1 MGRGPGTRNP
11 YTPDSGAQP
20 PALTGREVELEHFRE
35 IVTQVS
41 LGGTEKHLLMTGL
54 RGVGKTV
61 LLNVFEEICAEN
73 GWHGEVNEVSE
84 QTDLGPFIAREARR
98 ALLAM
103 SALRR
108 AGDAVKKALRVV
120 KGFSAT
126 VGEVSLE
133 FDVDAIPGK
142 ADSGDLATDL
152 RDLFLEVGTA
162 AKASD
167 SAFAL
172 VLDEVHNVERSEFEA
187 LIIGLHRAKQK
198 RLPIAFVGAGLP
210 LLPELTHEA
219 KSYAERMFRFRR
231 IGPLE
236 PSDASD
242 ALTQPAEEQGVAWE
256 PSAVDEVLRLSEGYP
271 YFIQEYGRH
280 AWRLGTSTTIMREQV
295 DDVVPVVRAFLDD
308 SFFEQR
314 VAGANRQQ
322 LAYMSA
328 LASLG
333 DSPQRS
339 GDVAKAM
346 GRSVQAA
353 SKVRDALMRQ
363 SRVYAPEYGHVAFT
377 VPQCADYLRRHYP
390 LASLIGE

>member
-1 MGRGPGTRNP
+1 
-11 YTPDSGAQP
+11 
-20 PALTGREVELEHFRE
+20 LEHFRE

-73 GWHGEVNEVSE
+73 GWHGEVNEISAE
-84 QTDLGPFIAREARR
+84 TQLGPFIARETRR

-108 AGDAVKKALRVV
+108 AGDAVRHALRVV
-120 KGFSAT
+120 KGFSLS

-142 ADSGDLATDL
+142 ADSGDLPTDL
-152 RDLFLEVGTA
+152 RDLLLEVGA
-162 AKASD
+162 AAEACD
-167 SAFAL
+167 AAFAL
-172 VLDEVHNVERSEFEA
+172 VLDEVHNFDRLEFEA

-198 RLPIAFVGAGLP
+198 NLPIAFVGAGLP
-210 LLPELTHEA
+210 LLPELTREA
-219 KSYAERMFRFRR
+219 KTYAERMFRFRR

-236 PSDASD
+236 PDDAGA
-242 ALTQPAEEQGVAWE
+242 ALSEPAEEQGVSWE
-256 PSAVDEVLRLSEGYP
+256 AAAVNQVLRLSEGYP

-280 AWRLGTSTTIMREQV
+280 VWRLGTSTTITRGQV
-295 DDVVPVVRAFLDD
+295 DGAVPVVQAFLDD

-314 VAGANRQQ
+314 VAGANRRQ
-322 LAYMSA
+322 LVYMSA

-333 DSPQRS
+333 DEPQRS
-339 GDVAKAM
+339 GDVAQAM
-346 GRSVQAA
+346 GRSVQAT
-353 SKVRDALMRQ
+353 SKIRDALMRQ
-363 SRVYAPEYGHVAFT
+363 SRVYSPEYGYVAFT
-377 VPQCADYLRRHYP
+377 VPQCADYLRRHHP
-390 LASLIGE
+390 LEELLGL

>member
-20 PALTGREVELEHFRE
+20 PALTGREIELEHFRE

-61 LLNVFEEICAEN
+61 LLNVFEEMCAEN
-73 GWHGEVNEVSE
+73 GWHGEVNEISVE
-84 QTDLGPFIAREARR
+84 TKLGPFIARESRR

-103 SALRR
+103 SAMRR
-108 AGDAVKKALRVV
+108 AGDAVKNALRVV
-120 KGFSAT
+120 KGFSLS
-126 VGEVSLE
+126 VGEVTLE

-142 ADSGDLATDL
+142 ADSGDLPTDL
-152 RDLFLEVGTA
+152 RDLFLEVGA
-162 AKASD
+162 AARACD
-167 SAFAL
+167 GAFAL
-172 VLDEVHNVERSEFEA
+172 ILDEVHNLERSDFEA

-198 RLPIAFVGAGLP
+198 SLPISFVGAGLP

-219 KSYAERMFRFRR
+219 KTYAERMFRFRS
-231 IGPLE
+231 IGPLA
-236 PSDASD
+236 PADAGA
-242 ALTQPAEEQGVAWE
+242 ALREPAEEQGVSWDAA
-256 PSAVDEVLRLSEGYP
+256 AVDEVLRLSEGYP

-280 AWRLGTSTTIMREQV
+280 AWRLGSSATITRAQV
-295 DDVVPVVRAFLDD
+295 EDVVSVVRAFLDD

-322 LAYMSA
+322 LTYMSA

-333 DSPQRS
+333 DQPQRS
-339 GDVAKAM
+339 GDVAEAM

-353 SKVRDALMRQ
+353 SKVREALMRQ
-363 SRVYAPEYGHVAFT
+363 SRVYSPEYGWVAFT
-377 VPQCADYLRRHYP
+377 VPQCADYLRRHHP
-390 LASLIGE
+390 LERLLGD

>member
-1 MGRGPGTRNP
+1 MPGIT
-11 YTPDSGAQP
+11 
-20 PALTGREVELEHFRE
+20 ALT
-35 IVTQVS
+35 
-41 LGGTEKHLLMTGL
+41 
-54 RGVGKTV
+54 
-61 LLNVFEEICAEN
+61 
-73 GWHGEVNEVSE
+73 
-84 QTDLGPFIAREARR
+84 REA
-98 ALLAM
+98 
-103 SALRR
+103 
-108 AGDAVKKALRVV
+108 K
-120 KGFSAT
+120 T
-126 VGEVSLE
+126 
-133 FDVDAIPGK
+133 
-142 ADSGDLATDL
+142 
-152 RDLFLEVGTA
+152 
-162 AKASD
+162 
-167 SAFAL
+167 
-172 VLDEVHNVERSEFEA
+172 
-187 LIIGLHRAKQK
+187 
-198 RLPIAFVGAGLP
+198 
-210 LLPELTHEA
+210 
-219 KSYAERMFRFRR
+219 YAERMFRFRR

-236 PSDASD
+236 PNDASD

-280 AWRLGTSTTIMREQV
+280 AWRLGTSTTITREQV

-353 SKVRDALMRQ
+353 SKIRDALMRQ

-377 VPQCADYLRRHYP
+377 VPQCADYLRRHHP
-390 LASLIGE
+390 LANLMGE

>member
-35 IVTQVS
+35 TVTQVS
-41 LGGTEKHLLMTGL
+41 LDGTEKHLLMTGL

-73 GWHGEVNEVSE
+73 GWHGEANEVSE
-84 QTDLGPFIAREARR
+84 KTALGPFIARETRR

-103 SALRR
+103 SALKR
-108 AGDAVKKALRVV
+108 AGDAAKRALRVV
-120 KGFSAT
+120 KGFSLS
-126 VGEVSLE
+126 VGEATLE

-152 RDLFLEVGTA
+152 RDLFVEVGVA
-162 AKASD
+162 AEACD
-167 SAFAL
+167 AAFAL
-172 VLDEVHNVERSEFEA
+172 ILDEVHNVQRSEFEA

-198 RLPIAFVGAGLP
+198 NLPIAFVGAGLP
-210 LLPELTHEA
+210 LPPELTREA
-219 KSYAERMFRFRR
+219 KTYAERMFRFRKV
-231 IGPLE
+231 GPLDRD
-236 PSDASD
+236 DAAA
-242 ALTQPAEEQGVAWE
+242 ALIEPAEEQGVSWQQA
-256 PSAVDEVLRLSEGYP
+256 AVDEVVRLTEGYP

-280 AWRLGTSTTIMREQV
+280 VWRLGTSTTITRKQV
-295 DDVVPVVRAFLDD
+295 DDVVPVVQAFLDD

-322 LAYMSA
+322 LLYMSA

-333 DSPQRS
+333 DESQRS

-353 SKVRDALMRQ
+353 SKIRDALMRQ
-363 SRVYAPEYGHVAFT
+363 SRVYSPEYGYVAFT
-377 VPQCADYLRRHYP
+377 VPQCADYLRRHHP
-390 LASLIGE
+390 MDKLLRQ

>member
-1 MGRGPGTRNP
+1 MARGPGTRNP

-61 LLNVFEEICAEN
+61 LLNVFEQVCAEN
-73 GWHGEVNEVSE
+73 AWHGEVNEISE
-84 QTDLGPFIAREARR
+84 ETQLGPFIARETRR

-108 AGDAVKKALRVV
+108 AGDTVRNALRVL
-120 KGFSAT
+120 KGFSVS
-126 VGEVSLE
+126 VGEVTLAL
-133 FDVDAIPGK
+133 DVDAIPGK
-142 ADSGDLATDL
+142 ADSGELATDL
-152 RDLFLEVGTA
+152 RDLFLEVGKA
-162 AKASD
+162 ARECN

-172 VLDEVHNVERSEFEA
+172 ILDEVHNLRRTDFEA

-198 RLPIAFVGAGLP
+198 KLPIAFVGAGLP
-210 LLPELTHEA
+210 LLPELTREA
-219 KSYAERMFRFRR
+219 KTYAERMFRFRK

-236 PSDASD
+236 ANDASA
-242 ALTQPAEEQGVAWE
+242 ALTQPAEEQGVFWE
-256 PSAVDEVLRLSEGYP
+256 KAAVEEVVRLSEGYP
-271 YFIQEYGRH
+271 YFLQEYGRH
-280 AWRLGTSTTIMREQV
+280 AWRLGTTATITRDQV
-295 DDVVPVVRAFLDD
+295 ADVVPVVRAFLDD

-322 LAYMSA
+322 LVYMSA

-333 DSPQRS
+333 DQPQRS
-339 GDVAKAM
+339 GDVASAM

-353 SKVRDALMRQ
+353 SKIRDALMRQ
-363 SRVYAPEYGHVAFT
+363 SRVYSPEYGYVAFT
-377 VPQCADYLRRHYP
+377 VPHCADYVRRHHP
-390 LASLIGE
+390 LQEMLDG

>member
-20 PALTGREVELEHFRE
+20 PALTGRELELEHFRE

-73 GWHGEVNEVSE
+73 GWHGEVNEISGE
-84 QTDLGPFIAREARR
+84 TQLGPFIARETRR

-108 AGDAVKKALRVV
+108 AGDAVKHALRVV
-120 KGFSAT
+120 KGFSLS

-142 ADSGDLATDL
+142 ADSGDLPTDL
-152 RDLFLEVGTA
+152 RDLLLEVGGA
-162 AKASD
+162 AEACD
-167 SAFAL
+167 TAFAL
-172 VLDEVHNVERSEFEA
+172 VLDEVHNLDRLEFEA

-198 RLPIAFVGAGLP
+198 NLPIAFVGAGLP
-210 LLPELTHEA
+210 LLPELTREA
-219 KSYAERMFRFRR
+219 KTYAERMFRFRR

-236 PSDASD
+236 PDDAGA
-242 ALTQPAEEQGVAWE
+242 ALSEPAEEQGVSWE
-256 PSAVDEVLRLSEGYP
+256 ATAVNQVLRLSEGYP

-280 AWRLGTSTTIMREQV
+280 VWRLGTSTTITRRQV
-295 DDVVPVVRAFLDD
+295 DDAVPVVQAFLDD

-322 LAYMSA
+322 LVYMSA

-333 DSPQRS
+333 DEQQRS
-339 GDVAKAM
+339 GDVAQAM

-353 SKVRDALMRQ
+353 SKIRDALMRQ
-363 SRVYAPEYGHVAFT
+363 SRVYSPEYGYVAFT
-377 VPQCADYLRRHYP
+377 VPQCADYLRRHHP
-390 LASLIGE
+390 LEELLRE